1 MGIQGLTGLN
11 KGGCLNIETESQ
23 GRDFYNHSLVRVP
36 IYNVSFTV
44 SYTFGNAGQRMM
56 AQQQRQ
62 TRIESDFIEQ
72 KSQGEM
78 IQGAGNMGN

>member
-1 MGIQGLTGLN
+1 
-11 KGGCLNIETESQ
+11 
-23 GRDFYNHSLVRVP
+23 
-36 IYNVSFTV
+36 
-44 SYTFGNAGQRMM
+44 MM